1 MKTFRIITIGGIG
14 DALLVTPLFREI
26 KKRFPDSRTNVWCVS
41 LQQMELLKNNPYIAR
56 LRHAKFWK
64 HPLSFTLYKLRPAR
78 YRMTNYMNC
87 LPGVVYTEHAS
98 RIIAEMFDIELT
110 DAKPD
115 IFLTGEEK
123 AAGKNIV
130 KSYSQPVTLHTT
142 ATCSK
147 NKEWPLENWKDLVK
161 QNPQYTFVQIGGS
174 KDVPVEGAVDLRG
187 RSLREQFSVM
197 ANSSAFVGIE
207 SLFAHASAA
216 LGVPGVVLF
225 GPSTPVVWGHAN
237 NVNIYQGLN
246 CSSCIDILGPK
257 VCPFQLPCMTQ
268 ITVER
273 VSHALETVLSPKP
286 EGLNICASE
295 VEALS
300 GSVG

>member
-1 MKTFRIITIGGIG
+1 MKTFKIITIGGIG

-26 KKRFPDSRTNVWCVS
+26 KKQFPDSRINVWCVS
-41 LQQMELLKNNPYIAR
+41 PQQMELLKNNPHIAR

-64 HPLSFTLYKLRPAR
+64 HPLSFTLYKLRPSR

-87 LPGVVYTEHAS
+87 LPGVVYQEHAS

-115 IFLTGEEK
+115 IFLTDSER

-130 KSYSQPVTLHTT
+130 KSHLHPVTLHVT
-142 ATCSK
+142 AKCSK
-147 NKEWPLENWKDLVK
+147 NKEWPLENWKNLVK
-161 QNPQYTFVQIGGS
+161 RNPQCTFMQIGGS
-174 KDVPVEGAVDLRG
+174 GDELVEGAVDLRG

-197 ANSSAFVGIE
+197 ANSAAFVGIE
-207 SLFAHASAA
+207 SLFAHAAAA

-237 NVNIYQGLN
+237 HVNIYQGLN
-246 CSSCIDILGPK
+246 CSPCIDILGPK
-257 VCPFQLPCMTQ
+257 SCPFELPCMTQ
-268 ITVER
+268 IAVEQ
-273 VSHALETVLSPKP
+273 VANALEAVLNPKP
-286 EGLNICASE
+286 EGFNICASE
-295 VEALS
+295 IHALS
-300 GSVG
+300 GSVS